1 MQQEVGYAF
10 DKPQIS
16 RLLIYFDKFLNLSKS
31 IKSTLK
37 GRFVFTVLKLV
48 FTSLINQ
55 VLNDLILVEN
65 QR

>member
-1 MQQEVGYAF
+1 MHLINPNIAF
-10 DKPQIS
+10 ID
-16 RLLIYFDKFLNLSKS
+16 LNLSKS

-37 GRFVFTVLKLV
+37 GRFVSTVLKPV